1 MTEGGLGLILRL
13 SLFLL
18 LLGAFD
24 VFKFG
29 KESIHINL
37 DAILMLN
44 RGRVNRG
51 ATVGVLFELF
61 FDIVAGHG
69 SRMNVQLL
77 CCWIL
82 YFLEHLI
89 SVL

>member
-29 KESIHINL
+29 KEYILINL
-37 DAILMLN
+37 DAIMMLN
-44 RGRVNRG
+44 RG
-51 ATVGVLFELF
+51 
-61 FDIVAGHG
+61 
-69 SRMNVQLL
+69 
-77 CCWIL
+77 
-82 YFLEHLI
+82 
-89 SVL
+89 